1 MTDLAKQFFLKST
14 KRVYNALV
22 WGILKKKVEQ
32 LKKLDEGIVKN
43 RLIMSVPNQP
53 EIGKR
58 AITHYKV
65 VREFNYVSLIEC
77 KLETGR
83 THQIRAHMKH
93 IGHPIFNDIRYGGDK
108 ILKGRYLININSS

>member
-1 MTDLAKQFFLKST
+1 MRDS
-14 KRVYNALV
+14 
-22 WGILKKKVEQ
+22 
-32 LKKLDEGIVKN
+32 KN

-83 THQIRAHMKH
+83 NTSNQSTYETHWTSN
-93 IGHPIFNDIRYGGDK
+93 F
-108 ILKGRYLININSS
+108 